1 MTVGAFLR
9 DKIYIIVLN
18 LSCAIL
24 SSLFLHFAEI
34 GNSELLLL
42 LICWGIILSVY
53 LTTAYVKLKKR
64 CSKLN
69 SIIESLD
76 KKYLLPNVL
85 DKPSTA
91 LEQEYFN
98 LMKRAMKSMTE
109 QVSQAERK
117 RTEYQQ
123 FIEQWVHEIKR
134 PITASKLICE
144 NNKNEYTR
152 KLNSQVEEM
161 ERQVERVLYYAR
173 LGHVEKDY
181 MISETP
187 LDDIVEEALAR
198 NKQLLIQNDV
208 RVDTSCLHY
217 KVYSDKKW
225 IVFILNQILINCI
238 QYKKESPQIA
248 IMASEEGSFIKLSV
262 KDNGIGIKESEISR
276 IFEHGFTGS
285 NGRNAKNST
294 GIGLYLCKE
303 LSHKLGISI
312 DAKSVL
318 DEYTEITLTFPKDYD
333 LGNSIDT

>member
-1 MTVGAFLR
+1 MTAGAFLR
-9 DKIYIIVLN
+9 DKIHIVVLN
-18 LSCAIL
+18 LSCAVL
-24 SSLFLHFAEI
+24 SSLFLYFAGI
-34 GNSELLLL
+34 GRDELLLL
-42 LICWGIILSVY
+42 LICWGIIFGIY
-53 LTTAYVKLKKR
+53 LIAAYVRLRKR
-64 CSKLN
+64 CFQLN
-69 SIIESLD
+69 SIMESLD

-85 DKPSTA
+85 KKPSMA
-91 LEQEYFN
+91 LEQEYFY

-117 RTEYQQ
+117 QTEYQQ

-152 KLNSQVEEM
+152 KLISQTEEM
-161 ERQVERVLYYAR
+161 DRQVERVLYYAR

-187 LDDIVEEALAR
+187 LDDIVEEALAK

-208 RVDTSCLHY
+208 RVDTSCLQY
-217 KVYSDKKW
+217 KVLSDKKW
-225 IVFILNQILINCI
+225 IVFILNQIMINCI
-238 QYKKESPQIA
+238 QYKKENPQITVT
-248 IMASEEGSFIKLSV
+248 ASQEGGKIKLSV

-303 LSHKLGISI
+303 LSKKLGISI

-318 DEYTEITLTFPKDYD
+318 NVYTEITLSFPKDYD
-333 LGNSIDT
+333 FLESADT